1 MVIQSIRWAAVA
13 YAGIAARTLATGL
26 VTAVAGIVAGNQP
39 LAHLGA
45 GITVAAVLLMVATIP
60 LTTLPRR

>member
-1 MVIQSIRWAAVA
+1 MVIQSVRWLAVA

-26 VTAVAGIVAGNQP
+26 VTAVAGIVGGNQP
-39 LAHLGA
+39 LAHLGVI
-45 GITVAAVLLMVATIP
+45 ITVAAVLLMVATIP

>member
-1 MVIQSIRWAAVA
+1 MIQSIRWAAVA

-26 VTAVAGIVAGNQP
+26 VTAVAGIVGGNQP
-39 LAHLGA
+39 LAHLGVI
-45 GITVAAVLLMVATIP
+45 ITVSAVLLMVATIP